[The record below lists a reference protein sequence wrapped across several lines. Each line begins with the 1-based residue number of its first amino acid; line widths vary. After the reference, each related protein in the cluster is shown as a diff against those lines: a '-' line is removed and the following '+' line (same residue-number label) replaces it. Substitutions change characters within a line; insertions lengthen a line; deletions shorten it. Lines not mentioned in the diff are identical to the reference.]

1 MSLFCHFLWVQKT
14 FDLQILVLLKSGKRM
29 VVQRVNRKK
38 SKNTE
43 NAANRP
49 DPTGTEIKRVE
60 HRRDTRRLTHN
71 QRHTHKTPTN
81 TQNKILNHKHWQI
94 AGSVSLGGE
103 TLRFQ
108 SRVCESSMPRLI
120 PNRSRRNVKCL
131 SGDFHCQSQDSRGG
145 TACSQCGSSSLRL
158 REGQTR

>member
-29 VVQRVNRKK
+29 EVQRVNRKK
-38 SKNTE
+38 SKNTK

-71 QRHTHKTPTN
+71 QRHT
-81 TQNKILNHKHWQI
+81 QNSHEHTKQNIEPQAL
-94 AGSVSLGGE
+94 V
-103 TLRFQ
+103 
-108 SRVCESSMPRLI
+108 
-120 PNRSRRNVKCL
+120 
-131 SGDFHCQSQDSRGG
+131 DSRLCLTGWG
-145 TACSQCGSSSLRL
+145 NALVLEQSV
-158 REGQTR
+158 